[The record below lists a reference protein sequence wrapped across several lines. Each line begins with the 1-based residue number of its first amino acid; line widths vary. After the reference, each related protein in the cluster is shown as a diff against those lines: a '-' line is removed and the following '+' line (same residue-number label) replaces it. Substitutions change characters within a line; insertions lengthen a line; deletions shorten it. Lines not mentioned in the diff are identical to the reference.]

1 MYFYAIYEQKYV
13 RHPSG
18 HLRKRR
24 TDDRGRDGN
33 DPARSRTAAPAR
45 RPHPFLAAYVNNRI
59 KELNYR
65 IYKPV
70 TVRFIDITSFEG
82 IRVYQRTISFILQ
95 KAVRELFPDRTLYIR
110 HSLGASGFYCEI
122 SGFGPIPAEH
132 LDAIKARMRGIID
145 RNLPIQGVKML
156 TDTAR
161 KIYEGFGMTDKI
173 ALLDSRP
180 RLYSKIYTIDSL
192 PGYFYGALTPSTG
205 YTPQFDLHSY
215 YNGFFIAL
223 PLRTDPT
230 RLHQS
235 VHQEKMFDVFHQYQ
249 SWVEIMGVP
258 TVGQLNSK
266 VLAGD
271 ASELIKIAEAFH
283 ENKLAQ
289 VAGCVA
295 EANRERG
302 VRLVLISGPSSSGKT
317 TFAKR
322 LGVQL
327 RILGLNPVLISLD
340 DYFVDREK
348 TPRDENGEYDY
359 EALEAIDLEQ
369 FNDHLKRLERGESV
383 DIPRYDFISGT
394 RQWHDNPLQL
404 DERSVLIVEG
414 IHGLNPALTPGVPE
428 SRKFKIYVSC
438 FTSVALDNVSRIA
451 TSDNRL
457 LRRLTRDYR
466 TRGNDALSTLARWES
481 VRRGEEKH
489 IFPYQE
495 NADVMFNSSL
505 FYEISVLR
513 RFAEP
518 ILREVPDTVPEYGE
532 AKRML
537 KFLDNFIP
545 IAPDEVPPTSI
556 LREFIGGS
564 SFQY

>member
-1 MYFYAIYEQKYV
+1 MSDTLPVICENAGRTIEVAMGTTLLEVERQ
-13 RHPSG
+13 
-18 HLRKRR
+18 LRL
-24 TDDRGRDGN
+24 DG
-33 DPARSRTAAPAR
+33 
-45 RPHPFLAAYVNNRI
+45 PHPFLAAYVNNRI

-161 KIYEGFGMTDKI
+161 KIYEGFGMADKI

-205 YTPQFDLHSY
+205 YTPQFDLHPY

-327 RILGLNPVLISLD
+327 RVLGLNPVLISLD

-348 TPRDENGEYDY
+348 TPRDEKGEYDY

-545 IAPDEVPPTSI
+545 ISPEEIPPTSL

-564 SFQY
+564 SFKY

>member
-1 MYFYAIYEQKYV
+1 MNKNMSDTLPVICENAGRTIEVAMGTTLLEVERQ
-13 RHPSG
+13 
-18 HLRKRR
+18 LRL
-24 TDDRGRDGN
+24 DG
-33 DPARSRTAAPAR
+33 
-45 RPHPFLAAYVNNRI
+45 PHPFLAAYVNNRI

-132 LDAIKARMRGIID
+132 LDAIKAPMRGIID

-327 RILGLNPVLISLD
+327 RVLGLNPVLISLD

-545 IAPDEVPPTSI
+545 ISPEEIPPTSL

-564 SFQY
+564 SFKY

>member
-1 MYFYAIYEQKYV
+1 MNKNMSDTLPVICENAGRTIEVAMGTTLLEVERQ
-13 RHPSG
+13 
-18 HLRKRR
+18 LRL
-24 TDDRGRDGN
+24 DG
-33 DPARSRTAAPAR
+33 
-45 RPHPFLAAYVNNRI
+45 PHPFLAAYVNNRI

-161 KIYEGFGMTDKI
+161 KIYEGFGMADKI

-205 YTPQFDLHSY
+205 YTPQFDLHPY

-327 RILGLNPVLISLD
+327 RVLGLNPVLISLD

-451 TSDNRL
+451 TSDTRL

-545 IAPDEVPPTSI
+545 ISPEEIPPTSL

-564 SFQY
+564 SFKY

>member
-1 MYFYAIYEQKYV
+1 MNKNMSDTLPVICENAGRTIEVAMGTTLLEVERQ
-13 RHPSG
+13 
-18 HLRKRR
+18 LRL
-24 TDDRGRDGN
+24 DG
-33 DPARSRTAAPAR
+33 
-45 RPHPFLAAYVNNRI
+45 PHPFLAAYVNNRI

-161 KIYEGFGMTDKI
+161 KIYEGFGMADKI

-205 YTPQFDLHSY
+205 YTPQFDLHPY

-327 RILGLNPVLISLD
+327 RVLGLNPVLISLD

-438 FTSVALDNVSRIA
+438 FTSVPLDNVSRIA

-545 IAPDEVPPTSI
+545 ISPEEIPPTSL

-564 SFQY
+564 SFKY

>member
-1 MYFYAIYEQKYV
+1 MNKNMSDTLPVICENAGRTIEVAMGTTLLEVERQ
-13 RHPSG
+13 
-18 HLRKRR
+18 LRL
-24 TDDRGRDGN
+24 DG
-33 DPARSRTAAPAR
+33 
-45 RPHPFLAAYVNNRI
+45 PHPFLAAYVNNRI

-161 KIYEGFGMTDKI
+161 KIYEGFGMADKI

-205 YTPQFDLHSY
+205 YTPQFDLHPY

-235 VHQEKMFDVFHQYQ
+235 VHQEKMFDVLHQYQ

-327 RILGLNPVLISLD
+327 RVLGLNPVLISLD

-545 IAPDEVPPTSI
+545 ISPEEIPPTSL

-564 SFQY
+564 SFKY